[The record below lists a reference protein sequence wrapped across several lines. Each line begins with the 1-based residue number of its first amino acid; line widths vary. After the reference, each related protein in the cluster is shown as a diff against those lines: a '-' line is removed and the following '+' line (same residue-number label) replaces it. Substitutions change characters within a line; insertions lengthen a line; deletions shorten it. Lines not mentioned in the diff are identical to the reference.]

1 MRGNKAF
8 ISITALL
15 IMGIILISSV
25 FLLYI
30 SKLEYLI
37 LNSNKNSIQSYYLGE
52 GKIYKVLYQ
61 DKYYF
66 DEVLP
71 RIETYLK
78 YGALGKYYS
87 PRIKLE
93 YEDLVDGDNYRN
105 IDTSFIVEENRRLM
119 VLDTKSNFNGIDK
132 AIQAKVNIIKDF
144 YEMGIPILYNA
155 SIDEERLDEYLAYI
169 DYISEEIKLPI
180 QNSDIIGIE
189 SIDFDNIFIYKDFP
203 RGDCIEFYR
212 NNMEG
217 PIMKKYLTNNLFLII
232 RENANLFI
240 GIGEEDIFSEE
251 EDTLILK
258 GIVYT
263 EGDIFLNRSLEFYG
277 IMILNSGY
285 IHISPNSTLKL
296 EGIVLS
302 KDYPFGKLEDE
313 NRAEINYNIL
323 EIKPSG
329 IYLPDFIETRIK
341 LIKGV
346 I

>member
-15 IMGIILISSV
+15 IMGIILTSSV

-61 DKYYF
+61 DKYYLN
-66 DEVLP
+66 EVLP

-93 YEDLVDGDNYRN
+93 YKDLEDGDNYRN
-105 IDTSFIVEENRRLM
+105 IDMSFIVEENRRTM
-119 VLDTKSNFNGIDK
+119 VLDTEANFNGIDK
-132 AIQAKVNIIKDF
+132 VIQAKVNIIKDF
-144 YEMGIPILYNA
+144 YEMGIPLLY
-155 SIDEERLDEYLAYI
+155 SDTVDEERLDEYFAYI
-169 DYISEEIKLPI
+169 DYISEEIKLPV
-180 QNSDIIGIE
+180 QNSDIMGIE
-189 SIDFDNIFIYKDFP
+189 TMNFSNIFIYKDFP
-203 RGDCIEFYR
+203 KGNCIEFYKD
-212 NNMEG
+212 NIEKS
-217 PIMKKYLTNNLFLII
+217 IIKKYFTNKLFLIV

-240 GIGEEDIFSEE
+240 GLDEE
-251 EDTLILK
+251 ETLVLGGVI
-258 GIVYT
+258 YA
-263 EGDIFLNRSLEFYG
+263 EGDIFLNQNLEFHG
-277 IMILNSGY
+277 IIILNSGH
-285 IHISPNSTLKL
+285 IHISPNSILKL
-296 EGIVLS
+296 EGMVLS
-302 KDYPFGKLEDE
+302 KDYPFEIIEDE
-313 NRAEINYNIL
+313 NKIEMNYNIL
-323 EIKPSG
+323 EIKSNG
-329 IYLPDFIETRIK
+329 VYLPGFIETRVK